1 MLLDCLCVNCFFGLG
16 LVEDLIFSV
25 VDGMKSDKVVSAI
38 EYGFFHLTGWGRVVM
53 KTVKWM
59 IWMGCA
65 ISEV

>member
-1 MLLDCLCVNCFFGLG
+1 MLLDCLSVNCLFGLG

-38 EYGFFHLTGWGRVVM
+38 EYGFFHLTRWGRVVM
-53 KTVKWM
+53 KTMKWM
-59 IWMGCA
+59 IWMGCV

>member
-25 VDGMKSDKVVSAI
+25 VDGMKNDKVVSAI
-38 EYGFFHLTGWGRVVM
+38 ESGFFNLTRWARVVM
-53 KTVKWM
+53 KTMKWM
-59 IWMGCA
+59 IWMGCV